1 MRLPGHN
8 NLTLTSDAMRE
19 AIEDMLNAG
28 RLPGE
33 DRIRV
38 VAFEKRYTGEFIA
51 TVTTDQPA
59 PIVIDI
65 AEAA

>member
-1 MRLPGHN
+1 MRLPGRN
-8 NLTLTSDAMRE
+8 TLTLTSAAISE

-28 RLPGE
+28 RQPGE

-38 VAFEKRYTGEFIA
+38 LEFERRYTGEFIA
-51 TVTTDQPA
+51 TVSTDQPA